1 LQFAGGGSRIYPPV
15 YGNTVAAR
23 DDARNW
29 TLRRKRRRTWRR
41 ASGDAMTPF
50 ESTGPETAPAALLVQ
65 LLAWI
70 AVRRRLYGDTMDA
83 WRTSCPRLPVWEDA
97 VERGLIEIV
106 RGAEPGLR
114 ACEVR
119 LTRAGRDFLDAH
131 GG

>member
-1 LQFAGGGSRIYPPV
+1 
-15 YGNTVAAR
+15 
-23 DDARNW
+23 
-29 TLRRKRRRTWRR
+29 
-41 ASGDAMTPF
+41 MTPF

-70 AVRRRLYGDTMDA
+70 AARRRLYGDTMDA

-114 ACEVR
+114 ASEVR
-119 LTRAGRDFLDAH
+119 LTRAGRDLLKTH